1 MPLAINGEE
10 RPLTKQEVE
19 RLLQKIRD
27 KEKQRLKERLSRE
40 RARTQP
46 APKDW

>member
-1 MPLAINGEE
+1 MTKEE
-10 RPLTKQEVE
+10 VD

-27 KEKQRLKERLSRE
+27 KERARMLEKLQRE
-40 RARTQP
+40 RARSKP

>member
-1 MPLAINGEE
+1 M
-10 RPLTKQEVE
+10 TKQEVE

-27 KEKQRLKERLSRE
+27 RERQRVLDRLMRE

>member
-1 MPLAINGEE
+1 MS
-10 RPLTKQEVE
+10 KQEVE

-27 KEKQRLKERLSRE
+27 KERARVLDKLERE
-40 RARTQP
+40 RARTKP

>member
-1 MPLAINGEE
+1 M
-10 RPLTKQEVE
+10 TKQEVE

-27 KEKQRLKERLSRE
+27 KEKARMQEQLERQRV
-40 RARTQP
+40 RTQP

>member
-1 MPLAINGEE
+1 M
-10 RPLTKQEVE
+10 TKQDVE

-27 KEKQRLKERLSRE
+27 RE
-40 RARTQP
+40 RARILDKLEHERARTKP